1 MMKNANGS
9 VKPEPENTA
18 TFLSVA
24 RPGQV
29 NKVLVFLLFALVAFN
44 ISQTSLS
51 TDVYKLDSEFSS
63 VSYYG
68 GEVDSDEE
76 DEADRII
83 RRSFD
88 SSYAHI
94 LPCAEEEE
102 GKNCMK
108 KTVEFFNQP
117 DISNNTDVPAI
128 PWWFQT
134 LLRDI
139 MNNGAYGF
147 WHHFYTTKPAFH
159 FCTIGK
165 VATTEWR
172 KVFCE
177 LNKEDCIVPDTC
189 GKRNCAWRTKQTM
202 PEKAPHAVFL
212 RDPLERLLSG
222 FLDKC
227 VRTHSRKNERHCEP
241 NVIFDVDLDLDD
253 TRGKKNV
260 KYPQLTKDLEDK
272 DKQWFAAYV
281 DVLPLK
287 WNVHFVPQAIACDL
301 YRKLDTYDFVGKM
314 GTDFMY
320 ELERMAVQFGGQLP
334 QVLNKSFA
342 YQEHVK
348 EGKLNTGSSNRHA
361 THAPAKVQKYFTP
374 AAVRRGLELL
384 SIDYV
389 MLDLEVPAWARQMLK
404 DDE

>member
-1 MMKNANGS
+1 MTKKIGLVESEDEDPSA
-9 VKPEPENTA
+9 
-18 TFLSVA
+18 FLSMT
-24 RPGQV
+24 RPSHV
-29 NKVLVFLLFALVAFN
+29 NKVLVFLLLALVAFN
-44 ISQTSLS
+44 LSQTSIS
-51 TDVYKLDSEFSS
+51 TDVYMDSEFSPS
-63 VSYYG
+63 VYG
-68 GEVDSDEE
+68 FEEHSDEEEDE

-117 DISNNTDVPAI
+117 DLSNNTDVPAI

-134 LLRDI
+134 LLRDV
-139 MNNGAYGF
+139 MTNGAYGF

-177 LNKEDCIVPDTC
+177 LNKEDCIEPNTC

-202 PEKAPHAVFL
+202 PEKAPYAVFL

-227 VRTHSRKNERHCEP
+227 AN
-241 NVIFDVDLDLDD
+241 
-253 TRGKKNV
+253 GK
-260 KYPQLTKDLEDK
+260 KYPQLTEDIDDK

-281 DVLPLK
+281 DVLPLR

-314 GTDFMY
+314 GTDFMF
-320 ELERMAVQFGGQLP
+320 ELDRMATQFGGQLP
-334 QVLNKSFA
+334 EVLNKSFA
-342 YQEHVK
+342 YKEHVK
-348 EGKLNTGSSNRHA
+348 AGKVNTGSSNRHA

-389 MLDLEVPAWARQMLK
+389 MLGLDVPDWARQMLK
-404 DDE
+404 DDK

>member
-1 MMKNANGS
+1 MMKKAGPRAES
-9 VKPEPENTA
+9 EDA
-18 TFLSVA
+18 SAFLSMT
-24 RPGQV
+24 RPSHV
-29 NKVLVFLLFALVAFN
+29 NKVLVFLLLALVAFN
-44 ISQTSLS
+44 VSQTSLS
-51 TDVYKLDSEFSS
+51 ADVYRDYLDSEFAPASD
-63 VSYYG
+63 G
-68 GEVDSDEE
+68 GEADGDDDEE

-94 LPCAEEEE
+94 LPCADDEE
-102 GKNCMK
+102 GKDCMK
-108 KTVEFFNQP
+108 KTVEFFNRP
-117 DISNNTDVPAI
+117 GLGNRTDVPDI

-134 LLRDI
+134 LLRDV
-139 MNNGAYGF
+139 MTNGAYGF

-177 LNKEDCIVPDTC
+177 LNKEDCVVPNTC

-202 PEKAPHAVFL
+202 PEDAPYAVFL

-227 VRTHSRKNERHCEP
+227 VRFHSRKNERHCEP
-241 NVIFDVDLDLDD
+241 NVIFDVDLKLEDGKGKRYPGLVDD
-253 TRGKKNV
+253 I
-260 KYPQLTKDLEDK
+260 EDK

-314 GTDFMY
+314 GTEFMF
-320 ELERMAVQFGGQLP
+320 ELERMATQFGGQLP
-334 QVLNKSFA
+334 EVLNKSFA
-342 YQEHVK
+342 YQERVK
-348 EGKLNTGSSNRHA
+348 EGKVNTGNSNRHA
-361 THAPAKVQKYFTP
+361 THAPTKVQKYFTP

-389 MLDLEVPAWARQMLK
+389 MLGLEVPDWARQMLK
-404 DDE
+404 DDK